1 MGLRLIR
8 IGNKVRVGEVK
19 SLSFRRSMRN
29 SAVILYVVALWVIY
43 ILVRHAG
50 FDIPHWADF
59 AFSFLIVALVG
70 VVDKQLPSRRFKN
83 LGLLLGM
90 MCAMFVFFLT
100 KKIILGTLSM
110 DVEVWLFGI
119 LIIISSGYSSY
130 CLWRWMR
137 NIRWYKDLVQ
147 QRELRA
153 KRKRNLAY

>member
-29 SAVILYVVALWVIY
+29 SAVILYMVALWVIF
-43 ILVRHAG
+43 IVVRRVG
-50 FDIPHWADF
+50 FDIPRWADF
-59 AFSFLIVALVG
+59 AFSFLVVALVG
-70 VVDKQLPSRRFKN
+70 FIDKQLPSRRLKN

-119 LIIISSGYSSY
+119 LIILSFGFSAY
-130 CLWRWMR
+130 CLWRWVR
-137 NIRWYKDLVQ
+137 NIRWYRDLALE
-147 QRELRA
+147 RDLRA
-153 KRKRNLAY
+153 KRKRKLEF